1 MAFPRSIPRSALPL
15 LLPLTF
21 LTLAASAC
29 ADGALSVTPLDSSAA
44 WRTTAAALTATVVL
58 DKLDSPRGITFS
70 PDGAL
75 YVVEAGNL
83 SVNGP
88 CAPTMRGQ
96 SCFSGTGGVTR
107 LQGGT
112 RTRIASGL
120 PSHADPA
127 TAEISGPQDIAFAG
141 RDNAYVTLGLG
152 GDPVFRSGL
161 GSGAAAMGSIIR
173 LSLSGEWRVIAD
185 IVALEEARNPAG
197 GAVDSNPFG
206 LLAEPSQ
213 LLVADAG
220 GNSLISVD
228 ASRTTD
234 VVTTFPSTPAPPPF
248 NVSEAVPTEV
258 ERGPD
263 GALYVSTLTGAPFV
277 AGTAGVYRLDAAGNA
292 TMFAGGFKMVVD
304 FAFDR
309 RGGLYVLEYDT
320 APIFFGGHG
329 RLTLVR
335 RDGTR
340 VVLSRTLT
348 SPTSV
353 AVGPDGA
360 VYVSNFGNRASVGLV
375 RTLVTARLG
384 EIAEGS

>member
-1 MAFPRSIPRSALPL
+1 M
-15 LLPLTF
+15 
-21 LTLAASAC
+21 
-29 ADGALSVTPLDSSAA
+29 TPLDSSAA
-44 WRTTAAALTATVVL
+44 LRTTAAALTPTVVL
-58 DKLDSPRGITFS
+58 DKLDIPRGITFS

-228 ASRTTD
+228 ASRTAD

-263 GALYVSTLTGAPFV
+263 GALYVSTLTGAPF
-277 AGTAGVYRLDAAGNA
+277 
-292 TMFAGGFKMVVD
+292 
-304 FAFDR
+304 
-309 RGGLYVLEYDT
+309 EYDT
-320 APIFFGGHG
+320 APIFFGGPG

-375 RTLVTARLG
+375 RTLVTARLR
-384 EIAEGS
+384 EIAEGSQGVSAPPGAMRCVNAGLPNEGRCERT